1 MEIHTNCAYC
11 NSKIILGSQAITR
24 NQLAMEWGNDFMIVC
39 PNCNKASTHNVQ
51 NVQASGNTSSAASGA
66 IIGGLIGL
74 IFGPEGA
81 LIGSAIGG
89 AGGLSKDEEARKK
102 VERFNQSI

>member
-1 MEIHTNCAYC
+1 MQLYLHCPNCDR
-11 NSKIILGSQAITR
+11 KIILKSEAKTRHELAI
-24 NQLAMEWGNDFMIVC
+24 QFGNSFFITC
-39 PNCNKASTHNVQ
+39 PHCQHQSLYNVQ
-51 NVQASGNTSSAASGA
+51 NVFAETDQKIAATGA

-89 AGGLSKDEEARKK
+89 AGGLARDEEEKK
-102 VERFNQSI
+102 AVQRFNNS